1 MKGLHFQVYTYLR
14 KYYSSMPV
22 TSPVTLDSQHS
33 AAPQRRAGRLDLLF
47 TGLLFMGLCIIG
59 QPSQAQSQAPIW
71 QINGYAT
78 LGAAWSDNL
87 NANYIPDALNQ
98 QGPGRGRPWDPGL
111 DTRLA
116 LQISADPAP
125 RVSAVLQV
133 VTEKQFDGDF
143 KPAVEWANLRY
154 SVTPALSVSAGRIVL
169 DTFLMSEHRKVG
181 YTLPW
186 VRPPAELYQ
195 LVSITRSDGVD
206 VRYQTSFRNMNYAL
220 TLNYGRNE
228 LSELDGY
235 LEAPNLWGISQR
247 LERGALTLKATYT
260 SYKLVY
266 GQLDQLWDGF
276 RAFGPAGEA
285 VVARYT
291 SSRRRSVFTA
301 VAAEYDPGPWFAIAE
316 WGRSSIRSDFG
327 ARSAWYLSA
336 GQRHGAWTPY
346 FTVARANGGHSTVQG
361 IDPASFPPPLQTSIT
376 TLNELLDMAQDML
389 APRQFTFSAGT
400 RLEVSDSISAKLQ
413 LDHVSPK
420 RGSGGTFNNH
430 NSATNT
436 DSSNIV
442 SVSLDMVF

>member
-1 MKGLHFQVYTYLR
+1 MLAKTNPRIPAVPEH
-14 KYYSSMPV
+14 
-22 TSPVTLDSQHS
+22 
-33 AAPQRRAGRLDLLF
+33 RAGRRALRLFLRLLMVPSIL
-47 TGLLFMGLCIIG
+47 TLGLTLGIAG
-59 QPSQAQSQAPIW
+59 QASQAQPSIW
-71 QINGYAT
+71 QVNGYAT

-87 NANYIPDALNQ
+87 NANYIPNALNQ

-111 DTRLA
+111 DTRFA
-116 LQISADPAP
+116 LQLSADPAP
-125 RVSAVLQV
+125 DFSAALQI

-154 SVTPALSVSAGRIVL
+154 NVTPALSVSAGRIVL

-195 LVSITRSDGVD
+195 LVSITRSDGID

-247 LERGALTLKATYT
+247 LDHGALTLKATYT

-346 FTVARANGGHSTVQG
+346 LTVARANGGHSTVHG
-361 IDPASFPPPLQTSIT
+361 IDPASFPPNLQASIAS
-376 TLNELLDMAQDML
+376 LNGLLDTTQDML
-389 APRQFTFSAGT
+389 APRQFTFSAGS
-400 RLEVSDSISAKLQ
+400 RLEISDSISAKLQ

-430 NSATNT
+430 NSAANT
-436 DSSNIV
+436 DSANIV